1 MAHHPIWRPDSTKPV
16 PSSAVPDPS
25 VPEAAPI
32 SPSPSLTENSGAA
45 ESQGSDVAEWAA
57 KFAAHGGGKIP
68 AELSGELALDIV
80 LNEVVEQAW
89 LTTGATGSAI
99 ALVRD
104 GEMVCRASGGV
115 NAPELGT
122 RLDANSGLSGACART
137 RQIQCC
143 DDAFTD
149 PRADA
154 AASRDLGM
162 RSVIVLPLLLDG
174 ELIGIFEIFSPR
186 ACAFGDRDLQ
196 TLEVLAQ
203 RVLRNTKAR
212 QSGLVSIALATPTF
226 ISAAPEENAAG
237 RSAEEMEE
245 TQERR
250 EMSAP
255 PESVSVPLYSSP
267 AMRTQPNADVA
278 EGGVEP
284 ERRFDWVTSVMG
296 GIIVAVALL
305 MTLVFAMRVG
315 WLKASGQRRSP
326 KLTTTASAKP
336 AMAAA
341 KQEKASASAPAQG
354 AVSPASAPIKTN
366 TGQAEPRLEKARG
379 AEGGLRVFENG
390 KEIFRMPAS
399 DVEMATGT
407 EKDAN
412 VDSTLK
418 SAGIVELAPDAA
430 EGSLVRRVEPQ
441 YPEQALAQR
450 VQGPVV
456 LDVHISPQGE
466 VMEIKVVSGDPLLVD
481 AAIAAVK
488 QWRFKPQALNGR
500 AVEMQTHITLKFT
513 LPPS

>member
-1 MAHHPIWRPDSTKPV
+1 
-16 PSSAVPDPS
+16 
-25 VPEAAPI
+25 
-32 SPSPSLTENSGAA
+32 
-45 ESQGSDVAEWAA
+45 
-57 KFAAHGGGKIP
+57 
-68 AELSGELALDIV
+68 
-80 LNEVVEQAW
+80 
-89 LTTGATGSAI
+89 
-99 ALVRD
+99 
-104 GEMVCRASGGV
+104 
-115 NAPELGT
+115 
-122 RLDANSGLSGACART
+122 
-137 RQIQCC
+137 
-143 DDAFTD
+143 
-149 PRADA
+149 
-154 AASRDLGM
+154 
-162 RSVIVLPLLLDG
+162 
-174 ELIGIFEIFSPR
+174 
-186 ACAFGDRDLQ
+186 
-196 TLEVLAQ
+196 
-203 RVLRNTKAR
+203 
-212 QSGLVSIALATPTF
+212 
-226 ISAAPEENAAG
+226 
-237 RSAEEMEE
+237 
-245 TQERR
+245 
-250 EMSAP
+250 
-255 PESVSVPLYSSP
+255 
-267 AMRTQPNADVA
+267 VA